1 MFPLSRRV
9 PGWACCLAVMA
20 LGCGSGAPAHLYP
33 VSGEVTV
40 EGKPLAA
47 GSVALHPDR
56 TRGNQ
61 SQEIPVGQIKE
72 GRYVI
77 YTGKHPGA
85 PLGAY
90 KVAVTADNFSG
101 GAAPAKGATAEA
113 PRSLIN
119 TKYGDPLRTPLSYEV
134 VAKPEAGAYDLKVT
148 R

>member
-1 MFPLSRRV
+1 MSSLSRRV
-9 PGWACCLAVMA
+9 PGWACCLVAVMA
-20 LGCGSGAPAHLYP
+20 LGCGSGAAHLYP
-33 VSGEVTV
+33 VSGEVTA

-47 GSVALHPDR
+47 GSVSLHPDR
-56 TRGNQ
+56 AKGNQ
-61 SQEIPVGQIKE
+61 SQEIPVGEIKD
-72 GRYVI
+72 GRYAI
-77 YTGKHPGA
+77 STGKHQGA

-90 KVAVTADNFSG
+90 KVVVIANNFSG

-119 TKYGDPLRTPLSYEV
+119 TKYGDPARTPLGFEV

>member
-40 EGKPLAA
+40 EGK
-47 GSVALHPDR
+47 
-56 TRGNQ
+56 
-61 SQEIPVGQIKE
+61 
-72 GRYVI
+72 
-77 YTGKHPGA
+77 